1 MSKKQRAKMPS
12 AVSVVARSY
21 PDRIIGIDNKLPWH
35 LGTDLKNFK
44 SLTQGHAIIMGR
56 KTFESLGR
64 PLPNRVNIVLSRD
77 DVADT
82 QNVKWARDPETAL
95 LLADFYSI
103 CMDKKQFF
111 VIGGE
116 RIYSIFDRY
125 INKLFLT
132 DVFSGPINGDA
143 KFDFEFPTDE
153 WYYRYE
159 KEFPKSDIDDFP
171 FRISYIVRRKQ
182 VHRER
187 MMTEFMHRDPRFE
200 SNWQKY
206 AEDAEPNSEGAVEAA
221 QLNFLE
227 CLGR

>member
-1 MSKKQRAKMPS
+1 MPS

-77 DVADT
+77 NVTDT
-82 QNVKWARDPETAL
+82 ANVKWARDPETAL

-103 CMDKKQFF
+103 SMDKKQFF

-116 RIYSIFDRY
+116 RIYSVFDRY
-125 INKLFLT
+125 INKIFLT

-143 KFDFEFPTDE
+143 KFDYDFPSDE

-159 KEFPKSDIDDFP
+159 KEFPKSQVDDFA
-171 FRISYIVRRKQ
+171 FRISYIVRRRE

-187 MMTEFMHRDPRFE
+187 LMTEFMHRDTEFE
-200 SNWQKY
+200 LNWSKFADENGAN
-206 AEDAEPNSEGAVEAA
+206 AEKTVELN

-227 CLGR
+227 HLGG